1 MNVPPKAG
9 IRVPADEM
17 RAFVTALFEKAGTT
31 GEDAALMATLL
42 VQTDLRGIFSHGSA
56 QAPGYLRMMLDG
68 RVNPRPEIR
77 IISETS
83 TTQVLDG
90 DGGMGH
96 FPSCQGTRW
105 AIARAKEHGL
115 AAVTTRNHFHFGGAS
130 KYTRMALAHDCIG
143 FALSSHRYAL
153 DPEDTILHAS
163 GGSPISIAIPTGEQ
177 PPLVLDMGAQYL
189 PLEPKIF
196 EKYPWV
202 YFKNLGLGA
211 VLQAW
216 GGIFAGIY
224 QPEFQAPLS
233 QWESNQGAFIA
244 VVNVSNFIPVDELKK
259 EMDRYV
265 GEARKMKSLP
275 GYDRAEL
282 AGGVE
287 WQSEIDYTRNGVPI
301 SLPNQEALQSIAGEL
316 KVVPPFAK
324 YEHTRFGN

>member
-17 RAFVTALFEKAGTT
+17 RTFITALFEKAGTT
-31 GEDAALMATLL
+31 REDAELLAKLL
-42 VQTDLRGIFSHGSA
+42 VQTDLRGILSHGNG
-56 QAPGYLRMMLDG
+56 QAPNYLRMILDG
-68 RVNPRPEIR
+68 RVNSRPKIR
-77 IISETS
+77 VVSETS

-96 FPSCQGTRW
+96 LPSYRGTQW
-105 AIARAKEHGL
+105 AIAQAKEHGL

-130 KYTRMALAHDCIG
+130 KYTRMALEHDCIG

-153 DPEDTILHAS
+153 DPENTVLHAS

-189 PLEPKIF
+189 PLKPELF

-202 YFKNLGLGA
+202 YFKGLGLGA

-224 QPEFQAPLS
+224 KPEFQAPLS
-233 QWESNQGAFIA
+233 DWESDQGAFIA
-244 VVNVSNFIPVDELKK
+244 VINASNFIPVDELKK

-265 GEARKMKSLP
+265 SEARKMKPLP
-275 GYDRAEL
+275 GHTQAEL
-282 AGGVE
+282 SGGVE
-287 WQSEIDYTRNGVPI
+287 WHNEKDYTRNGLPI
-301 SLPNQEALQSIAGEL
+301 TPQNQESLQSIAREL
-316 KVVPPFAK
+316 EVEPPFSR